1 MAKYIK
7 DIRLEARKYTDTA
20 MRVLVQIAAST
31 EAPHASRVAAA
42 TALIDRGWGKPKQEV
57 EINQEVT
64 ISLIDSLAR
73 IAQMEHHPMK
83 EILGQV
89 LDNEPEE
96 VEVED

>member
-1 MAKYIK
+1 MAKAPT
-7 DIRLEARKYTDTA
+7 DIRSLARQHTA
-20 MRVLVQIAAST
+20 LAIRTLVGIAAQKT
-31 EAPHASRVAAA
+31 APQSARVAAA
-42 TALIDRGWGKPKQEV
+42 TALMDRGWGKPKQEV